1 MNDYTTYVA
10 MDVHKKQHYIAMIL
24 PTSNLIKQWSINNN
38 AREIKRMVKQIKK
51 KAPENV
57 VFCYEAGVC
66 GFGLQRQITAMGPK
80 CIVIAPSLVPFK
92 PGERVK
98 TDRRDAI
105 KLAKFLKAGL
115 LTEVHPPNEKEE
127 SVRDLCR
134 CRQSAQEDLCRI
146 RHQVSKFLL
155 RRGYIYSEGNNWTQ
169 KHLRWIRAINF
180 EYHADKITFAEYLC
194 ELQHRIERVTNL
206 NNHIETVS
214 VQEPYC
220 KAVGWLRC
228 FCGIDTLTAMTIVT
242 ELHGF
247 ERFESASRLM
257 GYLGLTPSE
266 DSSGD
271 RQKKGSITKVG
282 NSRVRKA
289 LIESSWHQRH
299 KPVASQALSKR
310 RKGQE
315 QWVIDIA
322 KKCHKRLY
330 QRYWYLINK
339 GKSPN
344 KVVTAIAREFVGFIW
359 DVLHTSIEIA
369 HDEEAA

>member
-1 MNDYTTYVA
+1 MNDYNTYVA
-10 MDVHKKQHYIAMIL
+10 MDVHKKQHHIAMIL
-24 PTSNLIKQWSINNN
+24 PDSNIIKRWSINNN
-38 AREIKRMVKQIKK
+38 AHEIKRMVKQVKK
-51 KAPENV
+51 KAPGDV

-66 GFGLQRQITAMGPK
+66 GFGLQRQITAMKVK
-80 CIVIAPSLVPFK
+80 CIVIAPSLVPVK

-105 KLAKFLKAGL
+105 KLVNFLKAGL

-134 CRQSAQEDLCRI
+134 CRQAAQEDLCRI

-155 RRGYIYSEGNNWTQ
+155 RRGYAYNEGNNWTQ
-169 KHLRWIRAINF
+169 KHLRWLRTIDFVYR
-180 EYHADKITFAEYLC
+180 ADKITFSEYLC
-194 ELQHRIERVTNL
+194 ELQHRIERVNNL
-206 NNHIETVS
+206 NKHIETVS
-214 VQEPYC
+214 AQKPYC
-220 KAVGWLRC
+220 EPVGWLRC

-242 ELHGF
+242 ELHSF
-247 ERFESASRLM
+247 ERFDSPGRLM
-257 GYLGLTPSE
+257 SYLGLTPSE

-271 RQKKGSITKVG
+271 SQKRGPITKAG

-299 KPVASQALSKR
+299 KPVVSRALSR
-310 RKGQE
+310 RREGQE
-315 QWVIDIA
+315 QWVIKIA

-344 KVVTAIAREFVGFIW
+344 KAVTAIAREFAGFIW
-359 DVLHTSIEIA
+359 CVLHTSIEIE
-369 HDEEAA
+369 HEEEAA